1 LLLKPA
7 YSEVQKSRSAALK
20 QEAAIKGLRRAEKR
34 PATGDR
40 TEADLP
46 PLNGTTFR
54 ALSGGVTTKGGH
66 SIPQGK
72 KELDEPIVP
81 KQQQASA
88 AGKNP

>member
-1 LLLKPA
+1 MLLKPA

-20 QEAAIKGLRRAEKR
+20 QEVAIKGLRRAEKR

-54 ALSGGVTTKGGH
+54 AIIWCVKTKGGH
-66 SIPQGK
+66 SIPRGK
-72 KELDEPIVP
+72 KEMAEQMIP
-81 KQQQASA
+81 KLREVQV
-88 AGKNP
+88 